1 MNSSDQKCDDFIT
14 ARVYPILKRSIKRN
28 LCNFKM
34 PTFFYLLLFPL
45 DEMKRKENKHM
56 QVSIDE
62 GKIKLKQNLKISPTS
77 SFNFHSSKLYFN

>member
-1 MNSSDQKCDDFIT
+1 LSQIHRSSDKFMNSSDQKCDDFIT

-56 QVSIDE
+56 QVSTLMKE
-62 GKIKLKQNLKISPTS
+62 K
-77 SFNFHSSKLYFN
+77 

>member
-1 MNSSDQKCDDFIT
+1 MTSSLHVFIPSLN
-14 ARVYPILKRSIKRN
+14 VQLNVLGN

-34 PTFFYLLLFPL
+34 PTFFLLLLFPL